1 MKYKVCGGR
10 LALSLEE
17 YEYLKRESTDNC
29 RTMNQQMRFLIQEK
43 LKEMENNLKDK
54 QNQQELNKL
63 TREIKE

>member
-43 LKEMENNLKDK
+43 LKEMKISTNIKLKED
-54 QNQQELNKL
+54 LF
-63 TREIKE
+63 